1 MRRYKN
7 EYIYTSNTSYFIYDW
22 FKCNYIMIFNIIL
35 TEFLVK
41 IYFFSEMRIF
51 FENLFTYNQ

>member
-7 EYIYTSNTSYFIYDW
+7 EYIYTSDRSYSIYDW